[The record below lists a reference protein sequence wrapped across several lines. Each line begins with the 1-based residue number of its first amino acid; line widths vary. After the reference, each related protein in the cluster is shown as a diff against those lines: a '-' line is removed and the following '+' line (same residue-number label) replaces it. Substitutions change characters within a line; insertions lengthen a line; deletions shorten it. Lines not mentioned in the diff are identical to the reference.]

1 MGDGR
6 AHRLS
11 LELYDPEGHR
21 FLGPIVTGPEGI
33 APPAPAV
40 ITIALVFTSQNLVF
54 GQPGRYS
61 ILLRADDSD
70 EGDRKSTRLNSSHGY
85 ISYAVFCLKKKK
97 KKTNLNMSAVEIVL
111 NRVLLLQSTD
121 E

>member
-54 GQPGRYS
+54 RQPGRYS

-70 EGDRKSTRLNSSHGY
+70 EGRFDSSFTVRQGPPEL
-85 ISYAVFCLKKKK
+85 F
-97 KKTNLNMSAVEIVL
+97 
-111 NRVLLLQSTD
+111 Q
-121 E
+121 